1 MSAHPSLIL
10 GPELT
15 RFVTGGVS
23 INAGSASAAGVPSL
37 CRAFGCR
44 VDSAAGRLRLFFA
57 GPQAVDLVRDA
68 TRSGALA
75 VVFSEPST
83 HRTIQ
88 VKGQDARIEPLAD
101 GDLACVTAYRAA
113 FAQSLVFL
121 GFTEAMVR
129 TLLDCPDEALVAVAF
144 TPSVLFNA
152 TPGAQA
158 GTPLTP
164 ALIPTLIPTPPLA
177 PGAP

>member
-1 MSAHPSLIL
+1 MPTAPSLL
-10 GPELT
+10 LDPELT
-15 RFVTGGVS
+15 RFLTGGLS

-44 VDSAAGRLRLFFA
+44 VAPDAGRLKLFFA
-57 GPQAVDLVRDA
+57 APQAVDLVRDA

-75 VVFSEPST
+75 VVFSEPPT

-88 VKGQDARIEPLAD
+88 IKGEDARLEALTD

-113 FAQSLVFL
+113 FAQCLVFL
-121 GFTEAMVR
+121 GFTEGMVR
-129 TLLDCPDEALVAVAF
+129 TLLDCPDEALVGLSF
-144 TPSVLFNA
+144 TPSALFNS

-158 GTPLTP
+158 GTPLTS
-164 ALIPTLIPTPPLA
+164 APPPPRA
-177 PGAP
+177 PGGP

>member
-1 MSAHPSLIL
+1 MPALSPLPLDPDLA
-10 GPELT
+10 

-23 INAGSASAAGVPSL
+23 VNASSASAASVPSL

-44 VDSAAGRLRLFFA
+44 LAPDGAHLRLFFA
-57 GPQAVDLVRDA
+57 GPQAADLLRDA
-68 TRSGALA
+68 SASGALA

-83 HRTIQ
+83 HRTVQI
-88 VKGQDARIEPLAD
+88 KGRDARRVPLAE
-101 GDLACVTAYRAA
+101 GDLACVQAYRTA

-121 GFTEAMVR
+121 GFTEQMVR
-129 TLLDCPDEALVAVAF
+129 TLLDCPDEALVALAF
-144 TPSVLFNA
+144 TPSDFFDA

-158 GTPLTP
+158 GTPLK
-164 ALIPTLIPTPPLA
+164 PPRM

>member
-1 MSAHPSLIL
+1 MPTAPSLL
-10 GPELT
+10 LDPELT
-15 RFVTGGVS
+15 RFLTGGLS

-44 VDSAAGRLRLFFA
+44 VDPGPGRLRLFFA

-75 VVFSEPST
+75 VVFSEPPT

-88 VKGQDARIEPLAD
+88 IKGQDARLEPLVD
-101 GDLACVTAYRAA
+101 TDLACVTAYRAA
-113 FAQSLVFL
+113 FAQCLVFL
-121 GFTEAMVR
+121 GFTEGMVR
-129 TLLDCPDEALVAVAF
+129 TLLDCPDEALVGLSF
-144 TPSVLFNA
+144 TPSVLFNS

-158 GTPLTP
+158 GTPLTS
-164 ALIPTLIPTPPLA
+164 APTPPRA
-177 PGAP
+177 PGGP

>member
-1 MSAHPSLIL
+1 MPALPTLQL
-10 GPELT
+10 DPDLA

-44 VDSAAGRLRLFFA
+44 VEPGTDRITLFFSA
-57 GPQAVDLVRDA
+57 PQAADLIRDA
-68 TRSGALA
+68 TASGALA
-75 VVFSEPST
+75 VVFSEPPT
-83 HRTIQ
+83 HRTVQI
-88 VKGQDARIEPLAD
+88 KGQNARLIPLAE
-101 GDLACVTAYRAA
+101 GDLACVTAYRTA

-129 TLLDCPDEALVAVAF
+129 TLLDCPDEALVALTF
-144 TPSVLFNA
+144 TPSAFFNS

-158 GTPLTP
+158 GT
-164 ALIPTLIPTPPLA
+164 ALIPALAPPLA